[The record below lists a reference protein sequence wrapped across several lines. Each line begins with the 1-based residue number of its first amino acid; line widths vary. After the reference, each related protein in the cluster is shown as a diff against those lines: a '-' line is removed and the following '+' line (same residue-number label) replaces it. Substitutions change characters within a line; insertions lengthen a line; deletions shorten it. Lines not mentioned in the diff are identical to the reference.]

1 MNGVVLDAR
10 RHDNENNP
18 RRDAMRKTGIV
29 GGAVLLLLAWNAVAA
44 QSQVAAENP
53 SFTIAESKVTKEQ
66 VEDVDYATRKVTLK
80 DESGKVRIVKVGTD
94 IQNLNK
100 LKIGDEV
107 TIETFQ
113 TISAEVKPGPGDPMN
128 IGVEGQTA
136 PLPGEKPSGIRTIE
150 GTLRTKIES
159 IDYEKRTVTFKGRD
173 GAMKTYRIGPEAK
186 RFDEIRRGDMLWVEY
201 SQTIKLTVK

>member
-1 MNGVVLDAR
+1 MKTMGIAGSAIVLILLFTGVPCAQTK
-10 RHDNENNP
+10 
-18 RRDAMRKTGIV
+18 AV
-29 GGAVLLLLAWNAVAA
+29 G
-44 QSQVAAENP
+44 NP
-53 SFTIAESKVTKEQ
+53 SFTITEASSTVEKVESI
-66 VEDVDYATRKVTLK
+66 DYATRKVTLK
-80 DESGKVRIVKVGTD
+80 DESGKLRVVKVGKD
-94 IQNLNK
+94 IQNLGR

-107 TIETFQ
+107 TIEVFQ
-113 TISAEVKPGPGDPMN
+113 TISGEVRPGPGEPMN
-128 IGVEGQTA
+128 IGVDGQTA

-173 GAMKTYRIGPEAK
+173 GAMKTYRIGPDAK